1 MPVSSPDTTIPTF
14 LPLFSGRENWEA
26 IGMNICGITEQ
37 MPVRSEAHRMTWM
50 LGAIAIT
57 SNETINMEK
66 LVRMIRFR

>member
-1 MPVSSPDTTIPTF
+1 
-14 LPLFSGRENWEA
+14 
-26 IGMNICGITEQ
+26 